1 MSRRMKNKIGI
12 YVVSLLDSSRR
23 INIINQFEKINI
35 NFEFV
40 DAVNGRLLPQA
51 IVDSVNNKDV
61 QSRYRRKIGL
71 GEIGCALSHQKIYQ
85 AIAESSVDYAI
96 IFEDDIQLSDNIS
109 AVIEYFK
116 STAVSLGDK
125 NLYILGGQEG
135 LSSQDLLVRSV
146 KEQINVSNDVSFV
159 KLNDSA
165 KYIYRTC
172 SYVVSR
178 DLAKELKCTYDEAFY
193 IADDW
198 NYLSTL
204 GVFKKLYL
212 TNVAY
217 HPEDLVGSVIEQERQ
232 AKQSSWKRSKLR
244 ALLRTC
250 KSKFRQL
257 KRFY

>member
-1 MSRRMKNKIGI
+1 MNNLSI
-12 YVVSLLDSSRR
+12 YVVSLENSTRR
-23 INIINQFEKINI
+23 KSIIEQFNRLGIQ
-35 NFEFV
+35 FDFV
-40 DAVNGRLLPQA
+40 DAVNGRLLPKDV
-51 IVDSVNNKDV
+51 VDSINNKDV
-61 QSRYRRKIGL
+61 QSRYRRQIGL
-71 GEIGCALSHQKIYQ
+71 GEIGCTLSHQKIYQ

-125 NLYILGGQEG
+125 NLYILGWQEG
-135 LSSQDLLVRSV
+135 LSCQDMWVRSI
-146 KEQINVSNDVSFV
+146 KDKINISDDVSFV

-165 KYIYRTC
+165 RYIYGTF
-172 SYVVSR
+172 SYVVSK
-178 DLAKELKCTYDEAFY
+178 DLAKELMRTYERTFY

-198 NYLSTL
+198 KYLSAL

-217 HPEDLVGSVIEQERQ
+217 HPEDLAGSVIEQERQ
-232 AKQSSWKRSKLR
+232 AKPSSWKRSKLR

-250 KSKFRQL
+250 KSRFRQL

>member
-1 MSRRMKNKIGI
+1 M
-12 YVVSLLDSSRR
+12 SLLDSSRR
-23 INIINQFEKINI
+23 INIINQFEKLNI

>member
-1 MSRRMKNKIGI
+1 MNNLSI
-12 YVVSLLDSSRR
+12 YVVSLENSTRR
-23 INIINQFEKINI
+23 KSIIEQFNKLGIQFEFI
-35 NFEFV
+35 
-40 DAVNGRLLPQA
+40 DAVNGRLLPKDV
-51 IVDSVNNKDV
+51 VDSINNQDV
-61 QSRYRRKIGL
+61 QSRYRRQIGL
-71 GEIGCALSHQKIYQ
+71 GEIGCTLSHQKIYQ
-85 AIAESSVDYAI
+85 AIADSSVDYAI

-109 AVIEYFK
+109 AVIEHFK

-135 LSSQDLLVRSV
+135 LSSQDMLVRSL
-146 KEQINVSNDVSFV
+146 KDQINVSNDVSFV

-165 KYIYRTC
+165 RYIYRTC

-178 DLAKELKCTYDEAFY
+178 DLAKELKRTYENAFY

-204 GVFKKLYL
+204 GIFKKLYL

-217 HPEDLVGSVIEQERQ
+217 HPEDLAGSVIEQERQ

>member
-1 MSRRMKNKIGI
+1 MKNKIGI

-23 INIINQFEKINI
+23 INIINQFEKLNI

>member
-1 MSRRMKNKIGI
+1 MGI

-23 INIINQFEKINI
+23 INIINQFEKLNI

>member
-1 MSRRMKNKIGI
+1 MNNISV
-12 YVVSLLDSSRR
+12 YVVSLENSTRR
-23 INIINQFEKINI
+23 KSIIEQFNKLEIQFEFI
-35 NFEFV
+35 
-40 DAVNGRLLPQA
+40 DAVNGRLLPKDV
-51 IVDSVNNKDV
+51 VDSINNQYV
-61 QSRYRRKIGL
+61 QSRYRRQIGL
-71 GEIGCALSHQKIYQ
+71 GEIGCTLSHQNIYQ
-85 AIAESSVDYAI
+85 AIVDSSVDYAV

-116 STAVSLGDK
+116 SRSVSLGDK

-135 LSSQDLLVRSV
+135 LSSQDMLVRSV
-146 KEQINVSNDVSFV
+146 KDQINVSNDVSFV

-165 KYIYRTC
+165 RYIYRTC
-172 SYVVSR
+172 SYVVSN
-178 DLAKELKCTYDEAFY
+178 DLAKELKRTYDRTFY

-198 NYLSTL
+198 NYLSAL

-217 HPEDLVGSVIEQERQ
+217 HPEDLAGSVIEQERQ

-257 KRFY
+257 KRLY

>member
-1 MSRRMKNKIGI
+1 MNNISV
-12 YVVSLLDSSRR
+12 YVVSLKDSTRR
-23 INIINQFEKINI
+23 KSIIEHFNKLGVR
-35 NFEFV
+35 FEFL
-40 DAVNGRLLPQA
+40 DAVNGRLLPKNV
-51 IVDSVNNKDV
+51 VDSINNKDV
-61 QSRYRRKIGL
+61 QSRYRRQIGL
-71 GEIGCALSHQKIYQ
+71 GEIGCTLSHQKIYQ
-85 AIAESSVDYAI
+85 AIAESSVDYAV
-96 IFEDDIQLSDNIS
+96 IFEDDIQLSENIS

-116 STAVSLGDK
+116 SRAVPLGDK
-125 NLYILGGQEG
+125 NLYILGWQEG
-135 LSSQDLLVRSV
+135 LSCQDMWVRSM
-146 KEQINVSNDVSFV
+146 KDQINVTDDVSFV

-165 KYIYRTC
+165 RYIYGTF

-178 DLAKELKCTYDEAFY
+178 DLAKELKRTYDNAFY

-217 HPEDLVGSVIEQERQ
+217 HPEDLAGSVIEQERQ

>member
-1 MSRRMKNKIGI
+1 MKNKISI

-23 INIINQFEKINI
+23 IDIINQFTKLNV

-40 DAVNGRLLPQA
+40 DAVNGRLLPKDV
-51 IVDSVNNKDV
+51 VDSINNKDV
-61 QSRYRRKIGL
+61 QSRYRRQIGL
-71 GEIGCALSHQKIYQ
+71 GEIGCTLSHQKIYQ

-96 IFEDDIQLSDNIS
+96 IFEDDIKLSDNIS

-116 STAVSLGDK
+116 STAISLGDK

-135 LSSQDLLVRSV
+135 LSSQDMLVRSV
-146 KEQINVSNDVSFV
+146 KDQINVSNDVSFV

-172 SYVVSR
+172 SYVVSH
-178 DLAKELKCTYDEAFY
+178 DLAKELKHTYDNTFY

-198 NYLSTL
+198 NYLSAL

-212 TNVAY
+212 TDVAY
-217 HPEDLVGSVIEQERQ
+217 HPEDLAGSVIEQERQ
-232 AKQSSWKRSKLR
+232 AKQSSWKRSRLR

>member
-1 MSRRMKNKIGI
+1 MKNKIGI

>member
-1 MSRRMKNKIGI
+1 MKNKIGI

-23 INIINQFEKINI
+23 TDIINQFSKLDI

-40 DAVNGRLLPQA
+40 DAVNGRILPKDVMDA
-51 IVDSVNNKDV
+51 INNKEV
-61 QSRYRRKIGL
+61 QSRYRRQIGP
-71 GEIGCALSHQKIYQ
+71 GEIGCTLSHQKIYQ
-85 AIAESSVDYAI
+85 TIAESSVDYAV
-96 IFEDDIQLSDNIS
+96 IFEDDIKLSENIS

-116 STAVSLGDK
+116 SKAVSLGDR

-135 LSSQDLLVRSV
+135 LSSQDMLVRSV
-146 KEQINVSNDVSFV
+146 KDQINVSNDVSFV

-165 KYIYRTC
+165 RYIYRTC
-172 SYVVSR
+172 SYVVSN
-178 DLAKELKCTYDEAFY
+178 DLAKELKCTYERAFY

-198 NYLSTL
+198 NYLSAL
-204 GVFKKLYL
+204 GIFKKLYL

-217 HPEDLVGSVIEQERQ
+217 HPEDLAGSVIEQERQ

-250 KSKFRQL
+250 KSKIRQL